1 MRIVYATCSGSSRL
15 DDDAGDFALGLA
27 RMAQHAGHRVD
38 LLVQVPAGEGERL
51 RRSTIDGVPVV
62 LLAADAPAARSGA
75 VAEWLDARQADVVHL
90 LDSQAA
96 SFASQA
102 GGDTAPALVVNVDDQ
117 PAYGGDATRA
127 GEALLR
133 RAACRIAPDLET
145 AARLRGRWP
154 ELTFDV
160 VIPGVDLLAIAAGR
174 RLDPAAGP
182 PCVGWAGGPWPTLE
196 HLLEQL
202 GLRARPLDGRP
213 AERQG
218 TLHAI
223 DLLCLR
229 ACAARRL
236 DFEAQAAGVPVLR
249 ADDDAAGLAEA
260 LVAWAADAALR
271 AQWRR
276 AVRPPPRIE
285 ETAFLYESLY
295 RRAVAG
301 R

>member
-15 DDDAGDFALGLA
+15 DDDASDFALGLA

-38 LLVQVPAGEGERL
+38 LLVQVPAGDGERL
-51 RRSTIDGVPVV
+51 RRSTIDGVAVG
-62 LLAADAPAARSGA
+62 LLAADAPAARSA
-75 VAEWLDARQADVVHL
+75 AIVEWLDARQADVVHL
-90 LDSQAA
+90 LDSQV

-102 GGDTAPALVVNVDDQ
+102 VGDTALVLNLDNPPASCSDV
-117 PAYGGDATRA
+117 TRA
-127 GEALLR
+127 DEALLR
-133 RAACRIAPDLET
+133 RAACRIAPDLDT
-145 AARLRGRWP
+145 ATRLRGLWP

-160 VIPGVDLLAIAAGR
+160 VVPGVDLLAIAAGR
-174 RLDPAAGP
+174 RPDPAAGP

-196 HLLEQL
+196 RLLEQL
-202 GLRARPLDGRP
+202 GLRARSLDGRP

-218 TLHAI
+218 ALPAI

-229 ACAARRL
+229 ASAARRL
-236 DFEAQAAGVPVLR
+236 DFEARAAGLPVLR
-249 ADDDAAGLAEA
+249 SDDDAAGLAEA
-260 LVAWAADAALR
+260 LVAWANDAALR

-276 AVRPPPRIE
+276 EVRPPPRIE

-295 RRAVAG
+295 RRAVPG